1 MAEAL
6 KTFSFPVGGIADFYL
21 EDHEKEALYKEK
33 AQENFGSDG
42 LGAIQDV
49 AVRMA
54 SYGRYGDDKLVH
66 AETGELVVPKA
77 LIDKNPKLK
86 DSIFNHLKDM
96 GIEDPERYVV
106 GTESN
111 SINPETGLPEF
122 FLKDIFDK
130 VGDVIRKV
138 AKPVLTIAGSIF
150 LGPVY
155 GAALGAGIGG
165 LIQGESLEQAF
176 GSALTAGAGGAL
188 TAGIGGAM
196 GAGGTAGGFTG
207 FGQGVKQALT
217 TNPLDAIGR
226 MATGDFSNY
235 YKNVKPPQ
243 ATGAAAQGAGEQS
256 AFNKLMFG
264 EKPTADMLS
273 EAGTKAYEATVKDL
287 AANAPKNLD
296 KSVLAQAQFEQG
308 TAAAN
313 LAKANLQPSL
323 LRQYGPSAALAT
335 GAAAAGGFFDA
346 PEQDDLETPPTGQ
359 ELIDKDP
366 TKYLVQNIGPRTA
379 NPPFLI
385 PTRFPLRQAP
395 MQFAAEGGE
404 IVQDNRSAP
413 FSYPRE
419 FQNIIPPREDLDQRK
434 PILFDEKDAPKRE
447 IPLRG
452 MPIEQILDPNTF
464 IFGTND
470 RDEKIEILKKMGRI
484 QTAANGGEAGG
495 TKEFPRRNGGIGMDE
510 GTQGKDSVRAM
521 LMPGEFVMTTDAVNG
536 AGGGNNEKG
545 IQNMYAMMRNF
556 EAKARA

>member
-1 MAEAL
+1 MGEAL

-106 GTESN
+106 GTEAN

-138 AKPVLTIAGSIF
+138 AKPVLTIAGAYF

-188 TAGIGGAM
+188 TAGIGGAL
-196 GAGGTAGGFTG
+196 GAGGTAGGATG
-207 FGQGVKQALT
+207 FAQGVKQAFT
-217 TNPLDAIGR
+217 TNPLDAVGR
-226 MATGDFSNY
+226 LAQGDFSGY
-235 YKNVKPPQ
+235 YKNVAAPKPV
-243 ATGAAAQGAGEQS
+243 AEGQS
-256 AFNKLMFG
+256 EISKFMFG
-264 EKPTADMLS
+264 EKPTQDMIS
-273 EAGTKAYEATVKDL
+273 EARTEAYKATAKDL
-287 AANAPKNLD
+287 AANAPKNLEP
-296 KSVLAQAQFEQG
+296 SALAKAQFEQG

-313 LAKANLQPSL
+313 LAEANLQPSL

-335 GAAAAGGFFDA
+335 TAAAAGGFFDA
-346 PEQDDLETPPTGQ
+346 PEMEEMDDIKIGQDLVDENRG
-359 ELIDKDP
+359 
-366 TKYLVQNIGPRTA
+366 KYIVQGTDIRPSQ
-379 NPPFLI
+379 PPFMV
-385 PTRFPLRQAP
+385 PTRF
-395 MQFAAEGGE
+395 QFTPSPPVQYAA
-404 IVQDNRSAP
+404 D
-413 FSYPRE
+413 
-419 FQNIIPPREDLDQRK
+419 
-434 PILFDEKDAPKRE
+434 
-447 IPLRG
+447 
-452 MPIEQILDPNTF
+452 
-464 IFGTND
+464 
-470 RDEKIEILKKMGRI
+470 
-484 QTAANGGEAGG
+484 GGEA
-495 TKEFPRRNGGIGMDE
+495 KEFPRRNGGIGMNE
-510 GTQGKDSVRAM
+510 GTPGKDSVRAM

>member
-86 DSIFNHLKDM
+86 ESIFGHLKDM

-106 GTESN
+106 GTEAN
-111 SINPETGLPEF
+111 SINPDTGLPEF

-138 AKPVLTIAGSIF
+138 AKPVLTIAGTAF
-150 LGPVY
+150 FGPIY

-176 GSALTAGAGGAL
+176 GSALTAGATGGAL
-188 TAGIGGAM
+188 SFLGGAGSALVKGENILSGGV
-196 GAGGTAGGFTG
+196 GALQEAANLSNITQGFSEPFYKRAMAGPAETEPSVG
-207 FGQGVKQALT
+207 
-217 TNPLDAIGR
+217 
-226 MATGDFSNY
+226 ATGEAASS
-235 YKNVKPPQ
+235 
-243 ATGAAAQGAGEQS
+243 TAAQGAGEQS
-256 AFNKLMFG
+256 AFSKLMTG
-264 EKPTADMLS
+264 ERPTQDIISKVRADAYKSTADS
-273 EAGTKAYEATVKDL
+273 L
-287 AANAPKNLD
+287 AANAPKGLD
-296 KSVLAQAQFEQG
+296 PSTLAKAQFEQG

-313 LAKANLQPSL
+313 LAEANLQPSL

-335 GAAAAGGFFDA
+335 TTAAAGGFFDA
-346 PEQDDLETPPTGQ
+346 PEVEEMDKLKIGQD
-359 ELIDKDP
+359 LIDENRG
-366 TKYLVQNIGPRTA
+366 KYIVQGTDIIGSQ
-379 NPPFLI
+379 PPFMV
-385 PTRFPLRQAP
+385 PTRF
-395 MQFAAEGGE
+395 QFTPTPPVQYAA
-404 IVQDNRSAP
+404 D
-413 FSYPRE
+413 
-419 FQNIIPPREDLDQRK
+419 
-434 PILFDEKDAPKRE
+434 
-447 IPLRG
+447 
-452 MPIEQILDPNTF
+452 
-464 IFGTND
+464 
-470 RDEKIEILKKMGRI
+470 
-484 QTAANGGEAGG
+484 GGEA
-495 TKEFPRRNGGIGMDE
+495 KEFPRRNGGIGMDE
-510 GTQGKDSVRAM
+510 GTPGKDSVRAM

-536 AGGGNNEKG
+536 AGDGDNEKG

>member
-1 MAEAL
+1 MGEAL

-106 GTESN
+106 GTEAN

-138 AKPVLTIAGSIF
+138 AKPVLTIAGTAF
-150 LGPVY
+150 FGPIY

-176 GSALTAGAGGAL
+176 GSALTAGATGGAL
-188 TAGIGGAM
+188 SFAT
-196 GAGGTAGGFTG
+196 GAGSALMQGANPITGGFGALKDAASLSNITQG
-207 FGQGVKQALT
+207 FSEPFYKRAMAGSAETVPSG
-217 TNPLDAIGR
+217 G
-226 MATGDFSNY
+226 ATGDAASSAASTAPGTAEKVIDSRFMNTEGTGL
-235 YKNVKPPQ
+235 NLPKPQLGFGENLAQGNIKEAFFPQKPVTALDVMSQNPSITDVTQ
-243 ATGAAAQGAGEQS
+243 ATKLAEAANTRG
-256 AFNKLMFG
+256 F
-264 EKPTADMLS
+264 LS
-273 EAGTKAYEATVKDL
+273 SNVGNIAAGTTL
-287 AANAPKNLD
+287 
-296 KSVLAQAQFEQG
+296 
-308 TAAAN
+308 
-313 LAKANLQPSL
+313 
-323 LRQYGPSAALAT
+323 
-335 GAAAAGGFFDA
+335 AAAGGFFDA
-346 PEQDDLETPPTGQ
+346 PEVEDQEMKTGQ
-359 ELIDKDP
+359 DLIDENRG
-366 TKYLVQNIGPRTA
+366 KYIVQGTDIIPSQ
-379 NPPFLI
+379 PPFMV
-385 PTRFPLRQAP
+385 PTRFPFTPSPPVQY
-395 MQFAAEGGE
+395 AA
-404 IVQDNRSAP
+404 D
-413 FSYPRE
+413 
-419 FQNIIPPREDLDQRK
+419 
-434 PILFDEKDAPKRE
+434 
-447 IPLRG
+447 
-452 MPIEQILDPNTF
+452 
-464 IFGTND
+464 
-470 RDEKIEILKKMGRI
+470 
-484 QTAANGGEAGG
+484 GGEA
-495 TKEFPRRNGGIGMDE
+495 KEFPRRNGGIGMDE
-510 GTQGKDSVRAM
+510 GTPGKDSVRAM

>member
-66 AETGELVVPKA
+66 AETGELVVPRA
-77 LIDKNPKLK
+77 LIEKNPKLK

-96 GIEDPERYVV
+96 GIENPERYVV
-106 GTESN
+106 GTEAN
-111 SINPETGLPEF
+111 SINPDTGLPEF

-138 AKPVLTIAGSIF
+138 AKPVLTIAGAAF
-150 LGPVY
+150 GPY

-165 LIQGESLEQAF
+165 LIQGESAEQALF
-176 GSALTAGAGGAL
+176 SGLTAGAGSAL
-188 TAGIGGAM
+188 FSGFAPGE
-196 GAGGTAGGFTG
+196 GTFLGKVGSS
-207 FGQGVKQALT
+207 LT
-217 TNPLDAIGR
+217 TNPLDYARNVTAPLLGQGGKELPFIGD
-226 MATGDFSNY
+226 T
-235 YKNVKPPQ
+235 
-243 ATGAAAQGAGEQS
+243 AQTPGLPGAGTTTLGE
-256 AFNKLMFG
+256 AFKSGKDFLM
-264 EKPTADMLS
+264 
-273 EAGTKAYEATVKDL
+273 GTGGAEPPSFLRKYGPL
-287 AANAPKNLD
+287 AAI
-296 KSVLAQAQFEQG
+296 
-308 TAAAN
+308 AA
-313 LAKANLQPSL
+313 
-323 LRQYGPSAALAT
+323 T
-335 GAAAAGGFFDA
+335 AGGFFER
-346 PEQDDLETPPTGQ
+346 PEMEEFDDPETGAD
-359 ELIDKDP
+359 LIEKNRG
-366 TKYLVQNIGPRTA
+366 KYIVENTDVIGA
-379 NPPFLI
+379 QGPFLI
-385 PTRFPLRQAP
+385 PSKFPFTPSPPVQYVAN
-395 MQFAAEGGE
+395 GGQ
-404 IVQDNRSAP
+404 IVQDDRSAP

-419 FQNIIPPREDLDQRK
+419 FQNIIPPREDLDQRE
-434 PILFDEKDAPKRE
+434 PILFDEEPKRGV
-447 IPLRG
+447 PLRG

-495 TKEFPRRNGGIGMDE
+495 TKEFPRRTGGIGMDE
-510 GTQGKDSVRAM
+510 GVKGKDSVRAM

-536 AGGGNNEKG
+536 AGNGDNEKG
-545 IQNMYAMMRNF
+545 IKNMYAMMRSF

>member
-106 GTESN
+106 GTNSN

-138 AKPVLTIAGSIF
+138 AKPVLTIAGTVF
-150 LGPVY
+150 FGPIY

-165 LIQGESLEQAF
+165 LIQGESLEEAF
-176 GSALTAGAGGAL
+176 GSALQAGAGGAL
-188 TAGIGGAM
+188 GAGISGFAGIGTEAAGFRGAFE
-196 GAGGTAGGFTG
+196 G
-207 FGQGVKQALT
+207 
-217 TNPLDAIGR
+217 IGK
-226 MATGDFSNY
+226 AADFSNL
-235 YKNVKPPQ
+235 Q
-243 ATGAAAQGAGEQS
+243 AIGGFATGKGLPEKTFFDKVSAKAPETGAASSGVKDTIAASDPTKLGATSGTEFVKSGEQFIPKSQPTFFESIKQGNVKDAFFPGGGVTPQEVMS
-256 AFNKLMFG
+256 ANKGLTYDSAA
-264 EKPTADMLS
+264 KIAADANRGFLS
-273 EAGTKAYEATVKDL
+273 QNIGNVAAGTTL
-287 AANAPKNLD
+287 
-296 KSVLAQAQFEQG
+296 
-308 TAAAN
+308 
-313 LAKANLQPSL
+313 
-323 LRQYGPSAALAT
+323 
-335 GAAAAGGFFDA
+335 AAAGGFFDA
-346 PEQDDLETPPTGQ
+346 PEMEEMEDIETGQ
-359 ELIDKDP
+359 DLLDKNRG
-366 TKYLVQNIGPRTA
+366 KYIVQGTDIMPSQ
-379 NPPFLI
+379 PPFMV
-385 PTRFPLRQAP
+385 PTRFPFTPSPPVQY
-395 MQFAAEGGE
+395 AA
-404 IVQDNRSAP
+404 D
-413 FSYPRE
+413 
-419 FQNIIPPREDLDQRK
+419 
-434 PILFDEKDAPKRE
+434 
-447 IPLRG
+447 
-452 MPIEQILDPNTF
+452 
-464 IFGTND
+464 
-470 RDEKIEILKKMGRI
+470 
-484 QTAANGGEAGG
+484 GGEA
-495 TKEFPRRNGGIGMDE
+495 KEFPRRNGGIGMDE

>member
-1 MAEAL
+1 MGEAL

-106 GTESN
+106 GTEAN

-138 AKPVLTIAGSIF
+138 AKPVLTIAGTVF
-150 LGPVY
+150 FGPIY

-176 GSALTAGAGGAL
+176 GSALQAGVTGGALSGLSGAVGIGTTATGAKGFMEGIGKAADFSNLQAIGGAL
-188 TAGIGGAM
+188 TGGGMPKTYFERMANQAATATGETASGAAGSSGIKDTIAASDPTKLGATS
-196 GAGGTAGGFTG
+196 GTEFVKSGEQFIPKSQPSFFESIKQGNVKDAF
-207 FGQGVKQALT
+207 FPGQGVTPQEVMAANKGLT
-217 TNPLDAIGR
+217 YDSAAKIAADANRG
-226 MATGDFSNY
+226 FLSSNVG
-235 YKNVKPPQ
+235 NI
-243 ATGAAAQGAGEQS
+243 AAA
-256 AFNKLMFG
+256 
-264 EKPTADMLS
+264 T
-273 EAGTKAYEATVKDL
+273 T
-287 AANAPKNLD
+287 
-296 KSVLAQAQFEQG
+296 
-308 TAAAN
+308 
-313 LAKANLQPSL
+313 
-323 LRQYGPSAALAT
+323 
-335 GAAAAGGFFDA
+335 AAAAGGFFDA
-346 PEQDDLETPPTGQ
+346 PEMDELEDFKTGQ
-359 ELIDKDP
+359 DLIDENRG
-366 TKYLVQNIGPRTA
+366 KYIVQGTDVIPSQ
-379 NPPFLI
+379 PPFMV
-385 PTRFPLRQAP
+385 PTRFPFSPSPPVQY
-395 MQFAAEGGE
+395 AA
-404 IVQDNRSAP
+404 D
-413 FSYPRE
+413 
-419 FQNIIPPREDLDQRK
+419 
-434 PILFDEKDAPKRE
+434 
-447 IPLRG
+447 
-452 MPIEQILDPNTF
+452 
-464 IFGTND
+464 
-470 RDEKIEILKKMGRI
+470 
-484 QTAANGGEAGG
+484 GGEA
-495 TKEFPRRNGGIGMDE
+495 KEFPRRNGGIGMDE
-510 GTQGKDSVRAM
+510 GTPGKDSVRAM

-536 AGGGNNEKG
+536 AGGGDNEKG

>member
-1 MAEAL
+1 MGEAL

-86 DSIFNHLKDM
+86 ESIFGHLKDM

-106 GTESN
+106 GTEAN
-111 SINPETGLPEF
+111 SINPDTGLPEF

-138 AKPVLTIAGSIF
+138 AKPVLTIAGTAF
-150 LGPVY
+150 FGPIY

-176 GSALTAGAGGAL
+176 GSALTAGATGGAL
-188 TAGIGGAM
+188 S
-196 GAGGTAGGFTG
+196 F
-207 FGQGVKQALT
+207 
-217 TNPLDAIGR
+217 
-226 MATGDFSNY
+226 
-235 YKNVKPPQ
+235 
-243 ATGAAAQGAGEQS
+243 ATGAGSALMQGANPITGGLGALSDAASFSNITQGLSQPYAKRVLGPRETVTDVTGQKTFVKPTGKPPIIDQEAGKLVDQRFMNPQGTGPNLPKQQLGFGENLAQGNIKEAFFPQKQVSALDVMNQNPGMKIGE
-256 AFNKLMFG
+256 ATKLAEAANTRGF
-264 EKPTADMLS
+264 LS
-273 EAGTKAYEATVKDL
+273 QNVGNIAAGTTL
-287 AANAPKNLD
+287 
-296 KSVLAQAQFEQG
+296 
-308 TAAAN
+308 
-313 LAKANLQPSL
+313 
-323 LRQYGPSAALAT
+323 
-335 GAAAAGGFFDA
+335 AAAGGFFDA
-346 PEQDDLETPPTGQ
+346 PKQDDLETPPTGQ

-379 NPPFLI
+379 NPPFLV

-395 MQFAAEGGE
+395 IQFAA
-404 IVQDNRSAP
+404 A
-413 FSYPRE
+413 
-419 FQNIIPPREDLDQRK
+419 
-434 PILFDEKDAPKRE
+434 
-447 IPLRG
+447 
-452 MPIEQILDPNTF
+452 
-464 IFGTND
+464 
-470 RDEKIEILKKMGRI
+470 
-484 QTAANGGEAGG
+484 GGEAGG
-495 TKEFPRRNGGIGMDE
+495 TKEFPRRTGGIGMDE
-510 GTQGKDSVRAM
+510 GVKGKDSVRAM

-536 AGGGNNEKG
+536 AGNGDNEKG

>member
-1 MAEAL
+1 MGEAL

-86 DSIFNHLKDM
+86 ESIFSHLKDM

-106 GTESN
+106 GTEAN
-111 SINPETGLPEF
+111 SINPDTGLPEF

-138 AKPVLTIAGSIF
+138 AKPVLTIAGSF
-150 LGPVY
+150 VFGPVY

-188 TAGIGGAM
+188 TAGV
-196 GAGGTAGGFTG
+196 TG
-207 FGQGVKQALT
+207 
-217 TNPLDAIGR
+217 
-226 MATGDFSNY
+226 
-235 YKNVKPPQ
+235 
-243 ATGAAAQGAGEQS
+243 
-256 AFNKLMFG
+256 MFG
-264 EKPTADMLS
+264 EAGFRGGIEEALKGGSYSDILAREAPSIAFDKAQTVPGIDVPVNIPKQDPGVFSKLFPKTFTAQDVASINPDLGAKLTPKLAS
-273 EAGTKAYEATVKDL
+273 SIAKEASPGFL
-287 AANAPKNLD
+287 AKYAAP
-296 KSVLAQAQFEQG
+296 
-308 TAAAN
+308 TAAA
-313 LAKANLQPSL
+313 
-323 LRQYGPSAALAT
+323 T
-335 GAAAAGGFFDA
+335 TVAAAGGFFDA
-346 PEQDDLETPPTGQ
+346 PEQEEIEDFKTGQ
-359 ELIDKDP
+359 DLIDENRG
-366 TKYLVQNIGPRTA
+366 KYIVQGTDVIPSQ
-379 NPPFLI
+379 PPFMV
-385 PTRFPLRQAP
+385 PTRFKFNPSPPVQY
-395 MQFAAEGGE
+395 AA
-404 IVQDNRSAP
+404 D
-413 FSYPRE
+413 
-419 FQNIIPPREDLDQRK
+419 
-434 PILFDEKDAPKRE
+434 
-447 IPLRG
+447 
-452 MPIEQILDPNTF
+452 
-464 IFGTND
+464 
-470 RDEKIEILKKMGRI
+470 
-484 QTAANGGEAGG
+484 GGEA
-495 TKEFPRRNGGIGMDE
+495 KEFPRRTGGIGMDE

-536 AGGGNNEKG
+536 AGHGNNEKG

>member
-86 DSIFNHLKDM
+86 DSIFSHLKDM

-106 GTESN
+106 GTEAN
-111 SINPETGLPEF
+111 SINPDTGLPEF

-138 AKPVLTIAGSIF
+138 AKPVLTIAGTAIF
-150 LGPVY
+150 GPIY

-176 GSALTAGAGGAL
+176 GSALTAGATGGAL
-188 TAGIGGAM
+188 SFAT
-196 GAGGTAGGFTG
+196 GAGSALMQGKDVLGGG
-207 FGQGVKQALT
+207 IQALKQAGSLSNIT
-217 TNPLDAIGR
+217 QGFSQPFYKRA
-226 MATGDFSNY
+226 MAGSAETAPSG
-235 YKNVKPPQ
+235 
-243 ATGAAAQGAGEQS
+243 GAAAQGTGEQS
-256 AFNKLMFG
+256 TLSKLMFG
-264 EKPTADMLS
+264 EKPSQDVISAAREKAFKNASAKVTALDPTATT
-273 EAGTKAYEATVKDL
+273 EAASRGLL
-287 AANAPKNLD
+287 AAD
-296 KSVLAQAQFEQG
+296 
-308 TAAAN
+308 AAEA
-313 LAKANLQPSL
+313 ALQPSF

-335 GAAAAGGFFDA
+335 TAAAAGGFFDA
-346 PEQDDLETPPTGQ
+346 PEMKKLEDFKIGQDLVDENRG
-359 ELIDKDP
+359 
-366 TKYLVQNIGPRTA
+366 KYIVQGTDIVGA
-379 NPPFLI
+379 QPPFMV
-385 PTRFPLRQAP
+385 PSRFGFNPSPPVQYV
-395 MQFAAEGGE
+395 AE
-404 IVQDNRSAP
+404 
-413 FSYPRE
+413 
-419 FQNIIPPREDLDQRK
+419 
-434 PILFDEKDAPKRE
+434 
-447 IPLRG
+447 
-452 MPIEQILDPNTF
+452 
-464 IFGTND
+464 
-470 RDEKIEILKKMGRI
+470 
-484 QTAANGGEAGG
+484 GGEAGG
-495 TKEFPRRNGGIGMDE
+495 TKEFPRRTGGIGMDE
-510 GTQGKDSVRAM
+510 GTPGKDSVRAM

-536 AGGGNNEKG
+536 AGGGDNEKG

>member
-106 GTESN
+106 GTNSN

-138 AKPVLTIAGSIF
+138 AKPVLTIAGAVVLAPFVGPTAGASI
-150 LGPVY
+150 
-155 GAALGAGIGG
+155 GAGIGG
-165 LIQGESLEQAF
+165 LIQGESFEEAV
-176 GSALTAGAGGAL
+176 GSALTAGVTSTIGAGISGMFGGAGF
-188 TAGIGGAM
+188 TEGVRAGFRPVGEFGKIGETLGAM
-196 GAGGTAGGFTG
+196 KQSFTADGVPQVQTVPKSFPGLDQAVNVPQQGSSFIDKLMPKTFTG
-207 FGQGVKQALT
+207 
-217 TNPLDAIGR
+217 
-226 MATGDFSNY
+226 S
-235 YKNVKPPQ
+235 
-243 ATGAAAQGAGEQS
+243 
-256 AFNKLMFG
+256 
-264 EKPTADMLS
+264 
-273 EAGTKAYEATVKDL
+273 DL
-287 AANAPKNLD
+287 AGLNPDLGSKLTPELSSQILKDVNPGFLAKYAAP
-296 KSVLAQAQFEQG
+296 
-308 TAAAN
+308 TAAA
-313 LAKANLQPSL
+313 
-323 LRQYGPSAALAT
+323 T
-335 GAAAAGGFFDA
+335 TVAAAGGFFDA
-346 PEQDDLETPPTGQ
+346 PEMEEMEDIETGQ
-359 ELIDKDP
+359 DLLDKNRG
-366 TKYLVQNIGPRTA
+366 KYIVQGTDVIPSQ
-379 NPPFLI
+379 PPFMV
-385 PTRFPLRQAP
+385 PTRFPFTPSPPVQY
-395 MQFAAEGGE
+395 AA
-404 IVQDNRSAP
+404 D
-413 FSYPRE
+413 
-419 FQNIIPPREDLDQRK
+419 
-434 PILFDEKDAPKRE
+434 
-447 IPLRG
+447 
-452 MPIEQILDPNTF
+452 
-464 IFGTND
+464 
-470 RDEKIEILKKMGRI
+470 
-484 QTAANGGEAGG
+484 GGEA
-495 TKEFPRRNGGIGMDE
+495 KEFPRRNGGIGMEE